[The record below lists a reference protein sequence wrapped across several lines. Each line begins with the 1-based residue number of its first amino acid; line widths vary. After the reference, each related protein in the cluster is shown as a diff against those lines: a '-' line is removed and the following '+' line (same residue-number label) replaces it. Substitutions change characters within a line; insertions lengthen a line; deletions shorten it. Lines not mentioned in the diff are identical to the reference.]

1 VRREGGA
8 MRYAFGVVAALNG
21 EEVNVRDAIV
31 RLNMHLGR
39 SRCGGKIRSGGKG
52 KDKEEK
58 GNAWR

>member
-1 VRREGGA
+1 
-8 MRYAFGVVAALNG
+8 VAALNG

-39 SRCGGKIRSGGKG
+39 SRCGGKIRSGGEG